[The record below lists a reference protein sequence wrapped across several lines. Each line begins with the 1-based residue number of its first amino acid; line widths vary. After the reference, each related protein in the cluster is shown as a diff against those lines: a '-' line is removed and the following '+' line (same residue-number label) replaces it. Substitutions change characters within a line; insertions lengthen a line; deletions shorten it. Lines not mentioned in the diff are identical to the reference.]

1 MKIVDLSFSY
11 SSSLIFDYFN
21 LNVESK
27 SICSIVGSSGC
38 GKTTLLK
45 LVSGLE
51 TPLNGQII
59 KSESEIG
66 SVSYLFQEPRLLKSQ
81 TAFSNIDIILKNSIP
96 NTAER
101 KDRVLYYLER
111 VGLIDDRAKYPHQLS
126 GGMKQR
132 VAIARA
138 FAYPS
143 HLILMDEPMQGLD
156 ISSKYDVLNLFK
168 ELWDSDPRTTLF
180 VTHDLRDALIMG
192 DRVVCLGDPKELKL
206 SIDVKDKKLLTDEK
220 IGYYEN
226 QILKAILE

>member
-1 MKIVDLSFSY
+1 
-11 SSSLIFDYFN
+11 
-21 LNVESK
+21 
-27 SICSIVGSSGC
+27 
-38 GKTTLLK
+38 
-45 LVSGLE
+45 
-51 TPLNGQII
+51 
-59 KSESEIG
+59 
-66 SVSYLFQEPRLLKSQ
+66 
-81 TAFSNIDIILKNSIP
+81 
-96 NTAER
+96 
-101 KDRVLYYLER
+101 
-111 VGLIDDRAKYPHQLS
+111 
-126 GGMKQR
+126 MKQR

-192 DRVVCLGDPKELKL
+192 DRVVCLGDPKEPKL